1 MIPGFGAVAAVVVVA
16 VAAEIVFP
24 GKATYHAGWFNV
36 ALVALVVITILGAR
50 KHMMTRAHS
59 TPARVATIA
68 IAFGAAIAGLAGA
81 ASGLLA
87 PDNRTVVGAPGQR
100 VRVDDLGGTL
110 DFPLTA
116 TESGEGSAELQVVLD
131 RPPRSPLPIGER
143 GRNAGSYVLRTT
155 NRTVVYVEGRDPHAG
170 GGGRLTITQPQG
182 ASFLSPVLLMQQHQ
196 TIAGLDLP
204 FDSFAVPAAH
214 RNVRAVLFTPAEA
227 ATLRG
232 MEGATTAAV
241 LFAIDDEDGRPL
253 PHAITLARSGAT
265 VSVGGLLLRAVVLAY
280 PAVEIA
286 AAPALGAI
294 LAGALLVLGG
304 LAAQLLDRT
313 KQTSPPRLAR

>member
-1 MIPGFGAVAAVVVVA
+1 VIPVFGAVASIVVVA

-24 GKATYHAGWFNV
+24 GKPIYHAGWFNV
-36 ALVALVVITILGAR
+36 ALLALVVVTILGAR
-50 KHMMTRAHS
+50 KHMMTRASS
-59 TPARVATIA
+59 TRARVATIA
-68 IAFGAAIAGLAGA
+68 IVFGAAMAGLTGA

-87 PDNRTVVGAPGQR
+87 PDNRSVVGAPGQR

-116 TESGEGSAELQVVLD
+116 TEGGERSAEVQVVFD
-131 RPPRSPLPIGER
+131 RPQRSPLAIGER

-155 NRTVVYVEGRDPHAG
+155 PRTVVYVEARDPRGG

-214 RNVRAVLFTPAEA
+214 RTVRAVLFTPQEA

-232 MEGATTAAV
+232 MEGATIPAV

-265 VSVGGLLLRAVVLAY
+265 VSVGGILLHAVVLAY
-280 PAVEIA
+280 PAIEIV
-286 AAPALGAI
+286 AAPALDAV
-294 LAGALLVLGG
+294 LASALLLLGG
-304 LAAQLLDRT
+304 LTTQLLDR
-313 KQTSPPRLAR
+313 SNPAPYAEG

>member
-1 MIPGFGAVAAVVVVA
+1 MIPVFAAVASIVVVA
-16 VAAEIVFP
+16 VAAEIAFP
-24 GKATYHAGWFNV
+24 GGAIYHAGWFNV
-36 ALVALVVITILGAR
+36 ALIALVAVTILGAR
-50 KHMMTRAHS
+50 KHVMTRASS
-59 TPARVATIA
+59 TRARAATIA
-68 IAFGAAIAGLAGA
+68 IVFGAAIAGLAGA

-116 TESGEGSAELQVVLD
+116 AEGGDRPGELQVVLD
-131 RPPRSPLPIGER
+131 RPQRASLAIGER
-143 GRNAGSYVLRTT
+143 GSNAGSYVLRTT
-155 NRTVVYVEGRDPHAG
+155 PRTVVYVEARDPHG
-170 GGGRLTITQPQG
+170 SGGGRLTITQPQG
-182 ASFLSPVLLMQQHQ
+182 ASFLSPVLLMQEHQ

-214 RNVRAVLFTPAEA
+214 RNVRAVLFTPQEA

-232 MEGATTAAV
+232 MEGATIPAV

-265 VSVGGLLLRAVVLAY
+265 VRVGGLLLDAVVRAY
-280 PAVEIA
+280 PAVEIVA
-286 AAPALGAI
+286 TPALAAVFASVI
-294 LAGALLVLGG
+294 LVLGG
-304 LAAQLLDRT
+304 LTAQLFDRSNPT
-313 KQTSPPRLAR
+313 A